1 MMLFYK
7 GQKFTNKAYGEDAPA
22 KWHGGEKGEL
32 MAKNSM
38 MNLPYIIDGETI
50 VTQSNSCLLYLGK
63 KLGIDKEEFFFHN
76 HQVLD
81 QAMDLRNDTMTIVV
95 RRRAALSLLARV
107 APSPL
112 PSLRAAPVPS
122 HARRSAVPA
131 LAVPVRRQGRDQG
144 GLPLRAQVAPGG
156 QRHHQLHQ
164 AGGIL
169 QGAVHVRRRAAE
181 RRLPRVRDARP
192 AQ

>member
-63 KLGIDKEEFFFHN
+63 KLGIDKEEFSS
-76 HQVLD
+76 
-81 QAMDLRNDTMTIVV
+81 TTT
-95 RRRAALSLLARV
+95 
-107 APSPL
+107 
-112 PSLRAAPVPS
+112 
-122 HARRSAVPA
+122 RSSIK
-131 LAVPVRRQGRDQG
+131 RWTCGTTR
-144 GLPLRAQVAPGG
+144 
-156 QRHHQLHQ
+156 
-164 AGGIL
+164 
-169 QGAVHVRRRAAE
+169 
-181 RRLPRVRDARP
+181 
-192 AQ
+192 